1 VRAALP
7 ARSCHELGRR
17 YAHRRQRCEVVAVD
31 QVVRNA
37 RMVRQFFHFF
47 VQDSGGLEL
56 FRKALV
62 GEIDRRVE
70 RQSVE
75 DRRLPVLRV
84 VLVQLLHCLLI
95 KRGAGLVVDSVGFLS
110 SIRGKEKN
118 TSKRPSAPDPTG
130 AGSPGA
136 NDQAAEEGKVCC
148 SEDNQRGSRLIPNR
162 RYKLPQLRQRK
173 WWGFF
178 WNN

>member
-1 VRAALP
+1 MPRADKAPHHPLHDKGADDIPAPHMQGIRAHALIFADAYP
-7 ARSCHELGRR
+7 EA
-17 YAHRRQRCEVVAVD
+17 
-31 QVVRNA
+31 NA
-37 RMVRQFFHFF
+37 T
-47 VQDSGGLEL
+47 
-56 FRKALV
+56 
-62 GEIDRRVE
+62 
-70 RQSVE
+70 
-75 DRRLPVLRV
+75 P
-84 VLVQLLHCLLI
+84 
-95 KRGAGLVVDSVGFLS
+95 VGFLS

-136 NDQAAEEGKVCC
+136 NAQAAEEGNVCC